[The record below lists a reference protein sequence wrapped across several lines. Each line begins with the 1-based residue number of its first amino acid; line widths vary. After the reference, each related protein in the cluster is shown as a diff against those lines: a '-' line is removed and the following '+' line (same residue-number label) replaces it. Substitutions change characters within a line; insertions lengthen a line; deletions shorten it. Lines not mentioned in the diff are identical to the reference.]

1 MSSLYLVYRLPA
13 IEFGH
18 FFKANVDKPT
28 PDSCV
33 IIPLSHLSS
42 FFVCSHTSHP
52 LSLKPLFCFLL
63 LFDRWLHWKNEVDIA
78 YQADPRLIVKR
89 NKYSKRNHGTLSLPA
104 RVHPE
109 SSHNEFHSSD
119 VPAARADQS
128 RDCSTESCN
137 QIKSDW
143 LVTGRD

>member
-52 LSLKPLFCFLL
+52 LSLKLLLCFLL
-63 LFDRWLHWKNEVDIA
+63 LFDRWLHCKNDVDIA
-78 YQADPRLIVKR
+78 YRADPRLIVKR
-89 NKYSKRNHGTLSLPA
+89 NKYSKRNHGSLFHFRPGCTLNLVTTSSIHQTSLQHA
-104 RVHPE
+104 QI
-109 SSHNEFHSSD
+109 SHVIAPPSP
-119 VPAARADQS
+119 V
-128 RDCSTESCN
+128 
-137 QIKSDW
+137 IKSRAI
-143 LVTGRD
+143 G